1 MHAWRLRLR
10 DPSLTIIDLFIVPNT
25 MIDLFFVEEKNR
37 ELGREGDGEERNR
50 RIRNRTTRREKYS
63 IFDRFPRVERV
74 IFSNKTRRLAIIDLL
89 ESFLKIF
96 FINFSQRSL
105 LKSIYFCLW
114 WAKIFFFL
122 ILTYIKIVVGQL
134 LNI

>member
-1 MHAWRLRLR
+1 
-10 DPSLTIIDLFIVPNT
+10 

-63 IFDRFPRVERV
+63 IFDRFPGVERV
-74 IFSNKTRRLAIIDLL
+74 IFSNKMRLTIIDLL

-105 LKSIYFCLW
+105 LKSIYFCL
-114 WAKIFFFL
+114 
-122 ILTYIKIVVGQL
+122 
-134 LNI
+134 

>member
-74 IFSNKTRRLAIIDLL
+74 IFSNKMRLTIIDLL
-89 ESFLKIF
+89 KSFLKIF